1 MDHIRKSTMSH
12 LNVCRV
18 FLLSVYK
25 ICSVCNKVKDYA
37 ARNSMTFEEAKLEK
51 EAKAIVDAKEDKQ
64 FLLDRDILPAS
75 AQANRRKQVLEQLKK
90 ERGL

>member
-1 MDHIRKSTMSH
+1 M
-12 LNVCRV
+12 
-18 FLLSVYK
+18 
-25 ICSVCNKVKDYA
+25 KDYA